1 MGTKKASG
9 WARGRCAL
17 SPLEGK
23 SGGSTKFYDVRTWLL
38 NDGCNLI
45 P

>member
-1 MGTKKASG
+1 MDTKKASG
-9 WARGRCAL
+9 WAGGHCAL

-23 SGGSTKFYDVRTWLL
+23 SGGSQEFYDVRTWLL
-38 NDGCNLI
+38 NDGYNLI